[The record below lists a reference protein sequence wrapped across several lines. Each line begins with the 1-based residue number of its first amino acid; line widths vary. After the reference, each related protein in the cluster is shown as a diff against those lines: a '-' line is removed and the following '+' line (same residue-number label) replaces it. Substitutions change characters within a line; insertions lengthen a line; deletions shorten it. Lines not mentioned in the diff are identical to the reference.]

1 MLKKRSKLILRA
13 HKLLDICLTVA
24 AFITAYFIKLRL
36 LPAPFSGLSIDPNY
50 YIVLL
55 TIIIIWYMSF
65 SMFDLYASY
74 RKHNFA
80 RIFWNVIKAVSTG
93 MLVLTLCMY
102 VFKMTDVSRTMLGV
116 FFLLNI
122 GFLGLAKWVVYRML
136 QRYRKQGFNFRN
148 ILIIGSRQRAVDVI
162 DAIGERLDAGYKV
175 LGCLEVNQNDIGK
188 KVKNGIRIIGT
199 IDYLKKMLW
208 ERVVDE
214 LIFAMPLKKIENA
227 DEYIAIAEEI
237 GVGVRIIPDWQ
248 IHKLMY
254 KPKIASLRFEK
265 FLGLSTLAITTTPT
279 KHRDLLIK
287 SAFDYLFAAVALVL
301 SLPFFITISI
311 VIKACSRGPVFYKDK
326 RCGLN
331 KRKFVLYKF
340 RTMVA
345 DAAAKQHELETLNEA
360 DGPVFK
366 IERDPRII
374 PFIGTFLRKTSLD
387 ELPQLINVIKGEMSL
402 VGPRPP
408 IPSEVEKYD
417 IWQRRRLSMKPGMTC
432 LWQVTPNRNQTT
444 FEEWMKMDLGYIDN
458 WSLGLDFKI
467 LLMTITA
474 VLRGEGR

>member
-55 TIIIIWYMSF
+55 MIIIIWFMSF

-102 VFKMTDVSRTMLGV
+102 VFKMTDVSRIMLGI

-122 GFLGLAKWVVYRML
+122 GFLGLAKGVVYRML

-162 DAIGERLDAGYKV
+162 DAIGDRLDAGYKV
-175 LGCLEVNQNDIGK
+175 LGCLEVDQNDIGK

-254 KPKIASLRFEK
+254 KPKIASIQFEK
-265 FLGLSTLAITTTPT
+265 FLGLSTLAITTTSRKT
-279 KHRDLLIK
+279 AELLIK
-287 SAFDYLFAAVALVL
+287 SAFDYVAGAIGFVLALPLFLVT
-301 SLPFFITISI
+301 SISI
-311 VIKACSRGPVFYKDK
+311 KITSKGPIFFKQE
-326 RCGLN
+326 RSGLN
-331 KRKFVLYKF
+331 GRRFQLYKF
-340 RTMVA
+340 RTMVKNA
-345 DAAAKQHELETLNEA
+345 EALKETVKTQNEMT
-360 DGPVFK
+360 GPVFK
-366 IERDPRII
+366 VTNDPRITPVGKI
-374 PFIGTFLRKTSLD
+374 LRKISLD
-387 ELPQLINVIKGEMSL
+387 ELPQIINVLKGEMSL

-408 IPSEVEKYD
+408 IPDEVEEYSF
-417 IWQRRRLSMKPGMTC
+417 WQRRRLSMKPGITC
-432 LWQVTPNRNQTT
+432 IWQVNGRNEID
-444 FEEWMKMDLGYIDN
+444 FEEWIRMDLKYIDN
-458 WSLGLDFKI
+458 WSLWLDFK
-467 LLMTITA
+467 LLLKTIPV
-474 VLRGEGR
+474 VLMATGK

>member
-102 VFKMTDVSRTMLGV
+102 VLKMTDVSRIMLGI

-254 KPKIASLRFEK
+254 KPKIASIRFEK
-265 FLGLSTLAITTTPT
+265 FLGLSTLAITTTSRKT
-279 KHRDLLIK
+279 AELLIK
-287 SAFDYLFAAVALVL
+287 SVFDYVAGAIGFVLAMPLFLVT
-301 SLPFFITISI
+301 SISI
-311 VIKACSRGPVFYKDK
+311 KITSKGPIFFKQE
-326 RCGLN
+326 RSGLN
-331 KRKFVLYKF
+331 GRRFQLYKF
-340 RTMVA
+340 RTMVENA
-345 DAAAKQHELETLNEA
+345 EALKETVKAQNEMT
-360 DGPVFK
+360 GPVFK
-366 IERDPRII
+366 VTNDPRITPVGKI
-374 PFIGTFLRKTSLD
+374 LRKISLD
-387 ELPQLINVIKGEMSL
+387 ELPQIINVLKGEMSL

-408 IPSEVEKYD
+408 IPDEVEEYSFR
-417 IWQRRRLSMKPGMTC
+417 QRRRLSMKPGITC
-432 LWQVTPNRNQTT
+432 IWQVNGRNEID
-444 FEEWMKMDLGYIDN
+444 FEEWIRMDLEYIDN
-458 WSLGLDFKI
+458 WSLWLDFK
-467 LLMTITA
+467 LLLKTIPV
-474 VLRGEGR
+474 VLMATGK